1 MEEDVYKHMFSRW
14 FLPDYENWTVHKEPY
29 VSEPIIVGPSSVG
42 CSHIVNDVFE
52 KNSYRNMVMHA
63 IGVGDAYSNNMIS
76 SPIVAEKLLNP
87 NADKFNKLLKAVKES
102 L

>member
-1 MEEDVYKHMFSRW
+1 
-14 FLPDYENWTVHKEPY
+14 
-29 VSEPIIVGPSSVG
+29 
-42 CSHIVNDVFE
+42 
-52 KNSYRNMVMHA
+52 MVMHA